1 MRHNEPVALN
11 KKLTAFGNSYGVV
24 IDKPILELL
33 NITKETE
40 LEVTTDNGRRIIIE
54 PKATGRRG
62 RLATAHARAVKN
74 HRSTFQK
81 LAK

>member
-1 MRHNEPVALN
+1 MALN
-11 KKLTAFGNSYGVV
+11 KKLSAFGNSYGVV

-40 LEVTTDNGRRIIIE
+40 LEVTTDDGRRIIIE
-54 PKATGRRG
+54 PKSPGRRN
-62 RLATAHARAVKN
+62 RLEAAHARAVRN
-74 HRSTFQK
+74 HGRTFQK

>member
-1 MRHNEPVALN
+1 MALN
-11 KKLTAFGNSYGVV
+11 KKLVAFGNSYGVV

-40 LEVTTDNGRRIIIE
+40 LEVTTDDGRRIIIQ
-54 PKATGRRG
+54 PKSVDRRA
-62 RLATAHARAVKN
+62 RLEAAHSRAVRN
-74 HRSTFQK
+74 HGRTFQK

>member
-1 MRHNEPVALN
+1 MN

-33 NITKETE
+33 NITKETG
-40 LEVTTDNGRRIIIE
+40 LEVTTDDGRRIIIE
-54 PKATGRRG
+54 PKSTGRRDK
-62 RLATAHARAVKN
+62 LAAAHGRAVRN
-74 HRSTFQK
+74 HGRTFQK